1 MKVVLKK
8 DFKGLGKTGEIVNV
22 SDGYARN
29 FLFPKGIAGHADAR
43 AENELKNQIS
53 SKAYRDKV
61 EREVAQALKDKLEGL
76 EVRAK
81 AAAGSEEGKIYG
93 SVTNAHVAELLESQH
108 GVKIDKRK
116 IELEPVKS
124 FGTFTATVKLY
135 AGISAKLKVVV
146 EA

>member
-8 DFKGLGKTGEIVNV
+8 DFKGLGKMGEIVTV

-29 FLFPKGIAGHADAR
+29 FLLPKGIAGTADAK

-61 EREVAQALKDKLEGL
+61 EREEAEALKAKLESM
-76 EVRAK
+76 EVRVK
-81 AAAGSEEGKIYG
+81 AAAGAEEGKIYG
-93 SVTNAHVAELLESQH
+93 SVTNAHVSEILESRH
-108 GVKIDKRK
+108 GVVIDKRK
-116 IELEPVKS
+116 IELEGVKN
-124 FGTFTATVKLY
+124 FGVYTANVKLY
-135 AGISAKLKVVV
+135 AGISAKLKVIV

>member
-8 DFKGLGKTGEIVNV
+8 DFKGLGKTGEIVTV

-29 FLFPKGIAGHADAR
+29 FLLPKGIAGQADAK

-61 EREVAQALKDKLEGL
+61 EREEAEALKAKLESMT
-76 EVRAK
+76 VHAK
-81 AAAGSEEGKIYG
+81 AAAGAEEGKIYG
-93 SVTNAHVAELLESQH
+93 SVTNAHISELLETEH

-116 IELEPVKS
+116 IEMESVKN
-124 FGTFTATVKLY
+124 FGVYTATVKLY

>member
-8 DFKGLGKTGEIVNV
+8 DFKGLGKMGEIVTV

-29 FLFPKGIAGHADAR
+29 FLFPKGIAGTADAK

-61 EREVAQALKDKLEGL
+61 EREEAEALKAKLEGMA
-76 EVRAK
+76 VHVK
-81 AAAGSEEGKIYG
+81 AAAGAEDGKIYG
-93 SVTNAHVAELLESQH
+93 SVTNAHVSELLESQC

-116 IELEPVKS
+116 IELESVKN
-124 FGTFTATVKLY
+124 FGTYTASVKLY
-135 AGISAKLKVVV
+135 AGISAKLKVIV